1 MALDSSQTNEL
12 VTAHLDVA
20 SKAAAMIYPRVRD
33 HVEFAELEALGR
45 VGLVEAAQRFKPGMG
60 ASFATFAWYRVHGAI
75 MDGLRRATAIPRRKW
90 AQLEALRSAA
100 EYLEQ
105 RGNAERSAARQTAT
119 APPTVASTA
128 EALGKIRDAMAA
140 IKTVYITSLD
150 AAREHGFDPASPE
163 ANAEVTVATQQQH
176 EKLRVAIATLPEKE
190 QALLRKHYYE
200 GKTLDAAGAELGVSK
215 SWASRIHAQAI
226 DRLRPRMSVK

>member
-1 MALDSSQTNEL
+1 MALASSHTNDL

-20 SKAAAMIYPRVRD
+20 RKAAAMIYPRVRD
-33 HVEFAELEALGR
+33 HIEFEELEALGR
-45 VGLVEAAQRFKPGMG
+45 VGLVEAAQRFKPEMG
-60 ASFATFAWYRVHGAI
+60 ASFATFAWYRVHGAM
-75 MDGLRRATAIPRRKW
+75 MDGLRRATTIPRRKW
-90 AQLEALRSAA
+90 TQLAALRSAA

-105 RGNAERSAARQTAT
+105 RGNAERSAARQAPSAT
-119 APPTVASTA
+119 PSGANAA

-150 AAREHGFDPASPE
+150 AARDHGFDPASPGPS
-163 ANAEVTVATQQQH
+163 ADVNVATQQQH
-176 EKLRVAIATLPEKE
+176 EQLRAAIAALPEKE
-190 QALLRKHYYE
+190 QALLKKHYYE

-226 DRLRPRMSVK
+226 DRLRPRMSVE